1 MFNENDSQ
9 VILGLINFIKTGN
22 GIVILSCFVFF
33 FLFLIRG
40 TLNNIIMEIFH
51 IFKNKNKTIK
61 YSLTD
66 LRKHP
71 LFSAMDFWL
80 EHGIETLSYANNNV
94 FLKSLIQHEETPD
107 YIYAKE
113 EMAKEII
120 KIKISTMKDILK
132 DLINKYEWNTMS
144 SYSIS
149 YTINSCIQELNY
161 IQYKKMF
168 DAGIPKIFVQKF
180 VSIDTSMCKIFTT
193 MLESFTHVEMMPNID
208 GNTRVYLGLNAINA
222 YMCTI
227 FNSCFNTILNING
240 DLVGMTWKGKVI
252 ETNIPEI
259 RKELP
264 PIPIYD
270 VGEKAAE

>member
-9 VILGLINFIKTGN
+9 IILGLINFIKTGN
-22 GIVILSCFVFF
+22 GIVILSCLIFFV
-33 FLFLIRG
+33 LFLLRE

-264 PIPIYD
+264 PIPIYN
-270 VGEKAAE
+270 VEEKAAE

>member
-33 FLFLIRG
+33 ALFLIRG

-71 LFSAMDFWL
+71 IFSAMDFWI
-80 EHGIETLSYANNNV
+80 EHGIETLSYVNNNV
-94 FLKSLIQHEETPD
+94 FLKSLTPHEETPA
-107 YIYAKE
+107 YVYAKE

-120 KIKISTMKDILK
+120 KIKISTMRDILK

-252 ETNIPEI
+252 ESNIPEI

-270 VGEKAAE
+270 VEEKAAE

>member
-9 VILGLINFIKTGN
+9 IILGLINFIKTGN

>member
-9 VILGLINFIKTGN
+9 IILGLINFIKTGN

-61 YSLTD
+61 YSLSD

>member
-9 VILGLINFIKTGN
+9 IILGLINFIKTGN

-61 YSLTD
+61 YSLSD

-270 VGEKAAE
+270 VEEKAAE

>member
-22 GIVILSCFVFF
+22 GIVVLSCFVFF
-33 FLFLIRG
+33 TLFLIKG
-40 TLNNIIMEIFH
+40 TLNNIVMEIFH

-71 LFSAMDFWL
+71 IFSAMDFWL
-80 EHGIETLSYANNNV
+80 EHGIETLSYVNNNV
-94 FLKSLIQHEETPD
+94 FLKSLTPHEETPA
-107 YIYAKE
+107 YVYAKE

-120 KIKISTMKDILK
+120 KIKISTMRDILK

-252 ETNIPEI
+252 ESNILEI
-259 RKELP
+259 RNELP
-264 PIPIYD
+264 PIPVYD
-270 VGEKAAE
+270 VEEKVTE

>member
-9 VILGLINFIKTGN
+9 IILGLINFIKTGN
-22 GIVILSCFVFF
+22 GIVILSCLIFFV
-33 FLFLIRG
+33 LFLLRE

-270 VGEKAAE
+270 VEEKAAE